1 MGRSALALHALF
13 ERLAIDVL
21 HEATVRGAT
30 RILRISWDVAWQL
43 IEHAVVRG
51 LRAKEKRV
59 PASLGVDKKAISKWA
74 RYNTLV
80 CDLDTS
86 TVQYVAGARR
96 KIVFDHYHIMSYMNE
111 AVDDVR
117 TREHRE
123 YRARGDETLAR
134 SRHLWLYA
142 QERLPPK
149 HQERFAPLR
158 AMNLKTWRACTH
170 RSGGSRRGQTQ
181 PAGCVWGISWRRFWG
196 GTGPN

>member
-13 ERLAIDVL
+13 ERQAIDVL

-30 RILRISWDVAWQL
+30 RILRISWDVAWQP

-59 PASLGVDKKAISKWA
+59 PARLGVDKKAISKWA

-86 TVQYVAGARR
+86 TVEYVAGARR
-96 KIVFDHYHIMSYMNE
+96 MESLDGYFLSFSAAELQGIQAIAMAMWPPYISSALRHVPGARHKIVFDHYQIMSYMNE

-134 SRHLWLYA
+134 SRYLWLCA

-149 HQERFAPLR
+149 H
-158 AMNLKTWRACTH
+158 
-170 RSGGSRRGQTQ
+170 
-181 PAGCVWGISWRRFWG
+181 
-196 GTGPN
+196 

>member
-1 MGRSALALHALF
+1 MGRSALAFHALF

-86 TVQYVAGARR
+86 TVEYVAGARR

-142 QERLPPK
+142 
-149 HQERFAPLR
+149 
-158 AMNLKTWRACTH
+158 
-170 RSGGSRRGQTQ
+170 
-181 PAGCVWGISWRRFWG
+181 
-196 GTGPN
+196 